1 MIAHQVSRWCVKPIA
16 TSQLHSPNAGHAAH
30 RGAPTPAWLNLIREA
45 VEAADYGTIQIK
57 VHGGEVV
64 QIETTRKIRVPSS
77 NPKISLYPTAPAEVQ
92 QPD

>member
-1 MIAHQVSRWCVKPIA
+1 
-16 TSQLHSPNAGHAAH
+16 
-30 RGAPTPAWLNLIREA
+30 LIREA